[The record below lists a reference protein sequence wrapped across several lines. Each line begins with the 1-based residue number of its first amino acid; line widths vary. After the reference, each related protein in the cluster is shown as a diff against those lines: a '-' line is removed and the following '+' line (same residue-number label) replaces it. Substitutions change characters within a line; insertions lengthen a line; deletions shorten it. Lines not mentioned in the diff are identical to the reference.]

1 MELST
6 KEQLIELLQSQNEKI
21 ELLEQT
27 VQQMSVQEEPEPETE
42 PEPEQEPEVTE
53 EEFDEI
59 HNLLNS

>member
-6 KEQLIELLQSQNEKI
+6 KEQLMEVLQSQNEKI

-27 VQQMSVQEEPEPETE
+27 VQQMSVQEEPEPETDPTPE
-42 PEPEQEPEVTE
+42 PEPELPE

-59 HNLLNS
+59 HKLLNS